1 MTVSRRSTS
10 VKRSSVLTPRHT
22 AKQARAQ
29 LDDDVERARR
39 MLRVDE
45 EERRRLSLA
54 LHKGVTQSL
63 AALATNLDLIEQQ
76 ATLLAGSTRG
86 LLLTSRLIVRDCFKQ
101 IRLLTDQL
109 APPLVAELGLR
120 LAVQCMAASFSERLG
135 ITIVCDATDCPR
147 LSDDVELALLRVVE
161 DCLENLDPLVSVPSI
176 ALLPTKAGVEL
187 HVRPVRPALVVRWKQ
202 RVLLQFGTGI
212 DVRMVSSSSN
222 DRESSRPARFGLIA
236 TARSDATAR
245 R

>member
-1 MTVSRRSTS
+1 
-10 VKRSSVLTPRHT
+10 
-22 AKQARAQ
+22 
-29 LDDDVERARR
+29 
-39 MLRVDE
+39 
-45 EERRRLSLA
+45 
-54 LHKGVTQSL
+54 
-63 AALATNLDLIEQQ
+63 LATNPTDEQQ
-76 ATLLAGSTRG
+76 AMLLAGSTRG
-86 LLLTSRLIVRDCFKQ
+86 LLLTSRLTRDCS
-101 IRLLTDQL
+101 RRSALTDQL

-176 ALLPTKAGVEL
+176 ALLPSKAGVEL

-202 RVLLQFGTGI
+202 RALLQFGTGI

-236 TARSDATAR
+236 TAMSDATAR